1 MTVAAVRPP
10 AASQTLRR
18 LQVVCNTPYSPMLG
32 LRSRRCCHAAVAL
45 FGTRKKVDDEAN
57 GWLPA
62 KLHRAALVAAL
73 RFCPAGSRPPRPARP
88 ARGRFPKHVHVALLM
103 RAHQATH

>member
-1 MTVAAVRPP
+1 MGQSADDVTVAAVRPP
-10 AASQTLRR
+10 AASQTFRR
-18 LQVVCNTPYSPMLG
+18 LQVVCNTLYSPMFG
-32 LRSRRCCHAAVAL
+32 PAIAALVAL

-73 RFCPAGSRPPRPARP
+73 RFC
-88 ARGRFPKHVHVALLM
+88 
-103 RAHQATH
+103 